1 MKKSLF
7 IGFVM
12 LLVGMTASA
21 QDYKKQSFIPEAA
34 MPDAGIYPQ
43 LHLTQH
49 LINLIMTSVSIGG
62 VER

>member
-7 IGFVM
+7 VSIVM
-12 LLVGMTASA
+12 LFVGMTVNA

-34 MPDAGIYPQ
+34 MPDAGLYLPA
-43 LHLTQH
+43 HLTQH
-49 LINLIMTSVSIGG
+49 LIKLIMTSVSIGG